1 MFTLQPWRV
10 RGEPVRDS
18 RLDVHAEVDRTE
30 FEARMKSIAP
40 YEVHELVVRTSESGV
55 EIMRILGR
63 NDTDDELRSAADS
76 LRQPH
81 CLQDPDFGTLVLDR
95 SVNWFTATIP
105 WQGQTV
111 ELYVEPDERGDFTSA
126 FETARALF
134 HAQAIWTARFE
145 DRAVV
150 SLLTVKNESWLEDGD
165 APVTEREFRSRIRLA
180 SIKVSES
187 GRFECDFEDGE
198 LFWGHA
204 IVVRGT
210 LSDGPTRG
218 TIMG

>member
-1 MFTLQPWRV
+1 MN
-10 RGEPVRDS
+10 
-18 RLDVHAEVDRTE
+18 
-30 FEARMKSIAP
+30 SIAP
-40 YEVHELVVRTSESGV
+40 YEVHELVVRASESRV
-55 EIMRILGR
+55 EITRILGR
-63 NDTDDELRSAADS
+63 NDTDDELRTAADS
-76 LRQPH
+76 LRQPRR
-81 CLQDPDFGTLVLDR
+81 LQDPDFGTLVLDR
-95 SVNWFTATIP
+95 RVNWFTATIP

-111 ELYVEPDERGDFTSA
+111 ELNVEPDEQGDFTSA

-134 HAQAIWTARFE
+134 HARADWTGRFE

-165 APVTEREFRSRIRLA
+165 VPVTEREIRSRIRLA
-180 SIKVSES
+180 SITVSES
-187 GRFECDFEDGE
+187 GQFECDFEDGD

-210 LSDGPTRG
+210 LSDGATRG